1 MIKVSGCCDGC
12 GKEADCNNINEF
24 ARVHAY
30 DKGKLIEFDICKDC
44 IHEIRDMSGSVI
56 DVVRELKRRHGR

>member
-12 GKEADCNNINEF
+12 GKEAGSTNINEF
-24 ARVHAY
+24 ARVHAF
-30 DKGKLIEFDICKDC
+30 DKGELIEFDICKDC